1 MRIAY
6 VGPVPPH
13 RGGIAQHGRQTVEA
27 FRRLGHDVEIESWR
41 SLYPKGLFKG
51 EQPTGL
57 PRREGDLR
65 FRLRWWHPLTWVLA
79 GRRCRDVDLIVF
91 PWVTPVHAVP
101 LFVLLRVAGRPAV
114 SFVHNPEPHERM
126 PFSKLL
132 LRLVMARTEG
142 AVVHA
147 ETAADGVR
155 ERADVDRVEIT
166 PHPPN
171 LEIEPAPMPDPV
183 PLRLLFLGFVRA
195 YKGVDL
201 AIDAMAELQ
210 RRGCDVR
217 LTIAG
222 DFWEDPA
229 PMREDLATRML
240 GDVVELRVGYVPDEK
255 IGPTLAE
262 HHIVVAPYRTAT
274 VSGIAPLAFAA
285 GRPIVVTPV
294 GGLPEA
300 IADGENGVVAVAV
313 DPVAVA
319 DAILAAAADLDRLA
333 AGAAASA
340 SRWEDVADALLRAA
354 H

>member
-13 RGGIAQHGRQTVEA
+13 RGGVAQHGWQTIEA
-27 FRRLGHDVEIESWR
+27 FERMGHDVAVESWQ
-41 SLYPKGLFKG
+41 SLYPAALFKG
-51 EQPTGL
+51 EQPSV
-57 PRREGDLR
+57 PRRDGEIR
-65 FRLRWWHPLTWVLA
+65 FRLRWWNPLGWVLA
-79 GRRCRDVDLIVF
+79 GRRCRSAELIVV
-91 PWVTPVHAVP
+91 PWVTPFHAVA
-101 LFVLLRVAGRPAV
+101 LWVVLRVAARPAV
-114 SFVHNPEPHERM
+114 AFVHNPEPHERM
-126 PFSKLL
+126 PLARPL
-132 LRLVMARTEG
+132 LRLVMRRCDG

-147 ETAADGVR
+147 ATAATALADGSDV
-155 ERADVDRVEIT
+155 ERIEVT

-171 LEIEPAPMPDPV
+171 LAIDGEPMPPRP

-201 AIDAMAELQ
+201 AIDAVAELR
-210 RRGCDVR
+210 RRGRDVR

-240 GDVVELRVGYVPDEK
+240 ADVVELRVGYVPDDQV
-255 IGPTLAE
+255 GPTLAA
-262 HHIVVAPYRTAT
+262 HHLVVAPYRSAT

-300 IADGENGVVAVAV
+300 IDHGVNGLVADAV
-313 DPVAVA
+313 DAVAVA
-319 DAILAAAADLDRLA
+319 DSILDAADRLDELA
-333 AGAAASA
+333 AGAAESA
-340 SRWEDVADALLRAA
+340 SRWEDVASALLAVRL
-354 H
+354 

>member
-13 RGGIAQHGRQTVEA
+13 RGGIAQHGWQTVEA
-27 FRRLGHDVEIESWR
+27 FRRLGNDVEVESWR

-57 PRREGDLR
+57 PRREGDVR
-65 FRLRWWHPLTWVLA
+65 FRLRWWHPLSWVLA
-79 GRRCRDVDLIVF
+79 GRRCREAELIVF
-91 PWVTPVHAVP
+91 PWVTPVHAIP
-101 LFVLLRVAGRPAV
+101 LLVLLRAAGRPAV

-147 ETAADGVR
+147 ETAADALR
-155 ERADVDRVEIT
+155 ERTDVERVEVT

-171 LEIEPAPMPDPV
+171 LAIEPAPMPGPV

-201 AIDAMAELQ
+201 AIDAIGEL
-210 RRGCDVR
+210 RSRGRDVR

-240 GDVVELRVGYVPDEK
+240 GDVVELRVGYVPDDE

-262 HHIVVAPYRTAT
+262 HHLVVAPYRTAT

-300 IADGENGVVAVAV
+300 IAHGENGIVADVV

-319 DAILAAAADLDRLA
+319 DAILAAAADLERLA